1 MKSIAHPEEDEVKRR
16 RHVNRAVK
24 QSLRELG
31 NQLSLL
37 NHRVGARLA
46 LKDVDLDCLDVI
58 ARHGPFSPGALAQRA
73 GLHPA
78 TMTGVIDRLER
89 DGWVM
94 RERDPADRRAVLV
107 RALPERATELVRLYA
122 GMNRSMD
129 EICAQYGSAELDLIA
144 DFLDR
149 TANAGTAAADALAT
163 D

>member
-1 MKSIAHPEEDEVKRR
+1 MKSILNPDEDEAKRR
-16 RHVNRAVK
+16 RQLNRAVK

-58 ARHGPFSPGALAQRA
+58 ARYGPLTPSALAQRA

-89 DGWVM
+89 DGWVV
-94 RERDPADRRAVLV
+94 RERDHADRRAVLI
-107 RALPERATELVRLYA
+107 RALPERAGELVRLYA
-122 GMNRSMD
+122 GMNHSMD
-129 EICAQYGSAELDLIA
+129 EICAQYGSAELDVIA
-144 DFLDR
+144 DFLQR
-149 TANAGTAAADALAT
+149 TASAGEAAAEKLA
-163 D
+163 DD